1 MTFVPY
7 QFTKQQKLSQ
17 LPHSGKTR
25 EVHAYYCILCEEIL
39 ALSKPKIEPRKITL
53 VFANKCPG
61 CGFRLEQVL
70 RCEIARVSVEIGQL
84 MHPKISDLNCL
95 FGMSSER
102 MELRIGIAQNLQTK
116 PSLDLTGISQFDKII
131 KLGLGQFAVFHGKAT
146 KSLSSV
152 ICVRATMPQPLGLN
166 SDIIFL
172 DSSNIFDAYTISEYA
187 IRRQVNSEKALARI
201 HLSRA
206 FTYHQLST
214 LINEKLPHAIDRFK
228 AKLVVISDITALYCD
243 QDVARQQK
251 QESLDIFRRD
261 VRMLTVL
268 AEKKKI
274 LIIATN
280 LQSRNKAI
288 DTILLQTAPISVK
301 LEEYS
306 TFTRLTLIRH
316 PFTPQLIATIFLDK
330 ETLESYI

>member
-1 MTFVPY
+1 MISD
-7 QFTKQQKLSQ
+7 QRKLSQ
-17 LPHSGKTR
+17 LPHSGKTK

-39 ALSKPKIEPRKITL
+39 VLSKPKIEPRKITL
-53 VFANKCPG
+53 VFADKCPG

-70 RCEIARVSVEIGQL
+70 RCEITRIPVEIEQL
-84 MHPKISDLNCL
+84 MHPKISDPNCL

-102 MELRIGIAQNLQTK
+102 GELHIGTAQSLHTK

-146 KSLSSV
+146 KLLSSV
-152 ICVRATMPQPLGLN
+152 ICVRATLPQPLGLN

-172 DSSNIFDAYTISEYA
+172 DGSNIFDAYTISEYA
-187 IRRQVNSEKALARI
+187 IRHQVNAERTLARI
-201 HLSRA
+201 HISRA
-206 FTYHQLST
+206 FTYQQLST
-214 LINEKLPHAIDRFK
+214 LINEKLPHAIDQFK

-261 VRMLTVL
+261 VRALTVL
-268 AEKKKI
+268 AEKKKT

-280 LQSRNKAI
+280 LQSRKKVI
-288 DTILLQTAPISVK
+288 DTALLQTAPISVK
-301 LEEYS
+301 LEAYS
-306 TFTRLTLIRH
+306 TFTRLTLTRH
-316 PFTPQLIATIFLDK
+316 PFTPQLKATIFSDK